1 MVLPPDFREL
11 LAEFARCGVDAIL
24 VGGYAVAYHG
34 RPRYT
39 KDIDLVLA
47 GGDDNLERAAEALTR
62 FGAPSV
68 VVEGVRRQGLTDVV
82 YLGQPPLRID
92 FLRSIDG
99 VDTAGLAARAVAAE
113 VDGVP
118 LRVIAL
124 DDLIA
129 NKSAVGRA
137 QDRIDVEFLERVRRG
152 GA

>member
-1 MVLPPDFREL
+1 
-11 LAEFARCGVDAIL
+11 
-24 VGGYAVAYHG
+24 
-34 RPRYT
+34 
-39 KDIDLVLA
+39 
-47 GGDDNLERAAEALTR
+47 
-62 FGAPSV
+62 
-68 VVEGVRRQGLTDVV
+68 
-82 YLGQPPLRID
+82 
-92 FLRSIDG
+92 
-99 VDTAGLAARAVAAE
+99 VDTAGLAARAVVAE